1 MVPHTIPV
9 VLLVHQPLVL
19 LGLRLENAATPFVR
33 FIFVAL
39 RQFSGL
45 FNSTGELLEGFISR
59 SCGITRLA

>member
-1 MVPHTIPV
+1 M
-9 VLLVHQPLVL
+9 Q
-19 LGLRLENAATPFVR
+19 ATPFVIR

-45 FNSTGELLEGFISR
+45 FNSTGELLEEFISR